1 MPLFSNHLN
10 NLLIKCIIHNLIND
24 HKGVHMKLKSIISVG
39 LLIGSLGY
47 AQLTLARCDYPKMNF
62 VIPNGATAT
71 MENMV
76 AGQTNFKSYNA
87 DMEAYLDCLDS
98 ELSKISKD
106 LDNYQEIQSLSDN
119 KYNAAVDQLGEAADQ
134 WNAAVRAYKA
144 Q

>member
-1 MPLFSNHLN
+1 M
-10 NLLIKCIIHNLIND
+10 
-24 HKGVHMKLKSIISVG
+24 KSIISIV

-47 AQLTLARCDYPKMNF
+47 AQLTLAKCDYPKMNF

-87 DMEAYLDCLDS
+87 DMEAYLACLDS
-98 ELSKISKD
+98 ELSKVSKN
-106 LDNYQEIQSLSDN
+106 LDNYQGIQSNSDS
-119 KYNAAVDQLGEAADQ
+119 KYNAAVDELVEAQNQ
-134 WNAAVRAYKA
+134 WNEAVRAFKA

>member
-1 MPLFSNHLN
+1 M
-10 NLLIKCIIHNLIND
+10 
-24 HKGVHMKLKSIISVG
+24 KSIISVG

-47 AQLTLARCDYPKMNF
+47 AQWTLAGCNHPKMNF

-76 AGQTNFKSYNA
+76 EGQTNFKSYKA

-98 ELSKISKD
+98 ELSKVSKN
-106 LDNYQEIQSLSDN
+106 LDNYQDIQDLSDS
-119 KYNAAVDQLGEAADQ
+119 KYNATVDELSEAANQ
-134 WNAAVRAYKA
+134 WNETVRAYKA

>member
-1 MPLFSNHLN
+1 M
-10 NLLIKCIIHNLIND
+10 
-24 HKGVHMKLKSIISVG
+24 KSIIFVG

-76 AGQTNFKSYNA
+76 AGQTNFKSYNV
-87 DMEAYLDCLDS
+87 DMETYLDCLDS
-98 ELSKISKD
+98 EMSKISKGR
-106 LDNYQEIQSLSDN
+106 DNYQEIQSLSDN

-134 WNAAVRAYKA
+134 WNTAVRAYKA

>member
-1 MPLFSNHLN
+1 M
-10 NLLIKCIIHNLIND
+10 
-24 HKGVHMKLKSIISVG
+24 KSIISVG

-87 DMEAYLDCLDS
+87 DMEVYLACLDS
-98 ELSKISKD
+98 DLSKAKN
-106 LDNYQEIQSLSDN
+106 LDNYQNKQDLSDS
-119 KYNAAVDQLGEAADQ
+119 KYNTASFH
-134 WNAAVRAYKA
+134 
-144 Q
+144 

>member
-1 MPLFSNHLN
+1 
-10 NLLIKCIIHNLIND
+10 
-24 HKGVHMKLKSIISVG
+24 MKSMISAF
-39 LLIGSLGY
+39 LLIGSFSY
-47 AQLTLARCDYPKMNF
+47 AQLTLADCNYPKMNF

-76 AGQTNFKSYNA
+76 AGQTNFKSYNV
-87 DMEAYLDCLDS
+87 DMETYLDCLDS
-98 ELSKISKD
+98 EMSKISKG

-119 KYNAAVDQLGEAADQ
+119 KYNAAVDQLSEAADQ

>member
-1 MPLFSNHLN
+1 M
-10 NLLIKCIIHNLIND
+10 
-24 HKGVHMKLKSIISVG
+24 KSIISVG

-87 DMEAYLDCLDS
+87 DMETYLDCLDN
-98 ELSKISKD
+98 EMSKISKSH
-106 LDNYQEIQSLSDN
+106 DNYQEIQSLSDN
-119 KYNAAVDQLGEAADQ
+119 KYNAAVDQLSEAADQ

>member
-1 MPLFSNHLN
+1 M
-10 NLLIKCIIHNLIND
+10 
-24 HKGVHMKLKSIISVG
+24 KSIISTV

-47 AQLTLARCDYPKMNF
+47 AQLTLAKCDYPKMNF

-87 DMEAYLDCLDS
+87 DMEAYLACLDS
-98 ELSKISKD
+98 ELSKVSKD
-106 LDNYQEIQSLSDN
+106 LDNYQEVQDLSDS
-119 KYNAAVDQLGEAADQ
+119 KYNAAVDELTKAANQ
-134 WNAAVRAYKA
+134 WNDAVRSYKS

>member
-1 MPLFSNHLN
+1 M
-10 NLLIKCIIHNLIND
+10 
-24 HKGVHMKLKSIISVG
+24 KSIISVG

-76 AGQTNFKSYNA
+76 AGQTNFKSYNV
-87 DMEAYLDCLDS
+87 DMETYLDCLDS
-98 ELSKISKD
+98 EMSKISKG

-119 KYNAAVDQLGEAADQ
+119 KYNAAVDQLSEAADQ

>member
-1 MPLFSNHLN
+1 M
-10 NLLIKCIIHNLIND
+10 
-24 HKGVHMKLKSIISVG
+24 KSIISTV

-47 AQLTLARCDYPKMNF
+47 AQLTLAKCDYPKMNF

-87 DMEAYLDCLDS
+87 DMDAYLACLDS
-98 ELSKISKD
+98 ELSKVSKD
-106 LDNYQEIQSLSDN
+106 LDNYQEVQDLSDS
-119 KYNAAVDQLGEAADQ
+119 KYNAAVDELTKAANQ
-134 WNAAVRAYKA
+134 WNDAVRSYKS

>member
-1 MPLFSNHLN
+1 M
-10 NLLIKCIIHNLIND
+10 
-24 HKGVHMKLKSIISVG
+24 KSIISVC

-76 AGQTNFKSYNA
+76 AGQTNFKSYNV
-87 DMEAYLDCLDS
+87 DMETYLDCLDS
-98 ELSKISKD
+98 EMSKISKGR
-106 LDNYQEIQSLSDN
+106 DNYQEIQSLSDN

-134 WNAAVRAYKA
+134 WNTAVRAYKA

>member
-1 MPLFSNHLN
+1 M
-10 NLLIKCIIHNLIND
+10 
-24 HKGVHMKLKSIISVG
+24 KSIISVG

-47 AQLTLARCDYPKMNF
+47 AQWTLADCNYPKMDF
-62 VIPNGATAT
+62 VIPNGAIAT

-98 ELSKISKD
+98 ELAKVSKG
-106 LDNYQEIQSLSDN
+106 LDNYQEIQSFSDS
-119 KYNAAVDQLGEAADQ
+119 KYNAAVDELTEAANQ
-134 WNAAVRAYKA
+134 WNEAVRAYKA

>member
-1 MPLFSNHLN
+1 M
-10 NLLIKCIIHNLIND
+10 
-24 HKGVHMKLKSIISVG
+24 KSIISVG

-47 AQLTLARCDYPKMNF
+47 DQWTLADCNYPKMDF

-87 DMEAYLDCLDS
+87 DMETYLACLDS
-98 ELSKISKD
+98 ELSKVSKD
-106 LDNYQEIQSLSDN
+106 LDNYQEVQDLSDS
-119 KYNAAVDQLGEAADQ
+119 KYNAAVDELSEAANQ
-134 WNAAVRAYKA
+134 WNKAVRAYKT

>member
-1 MPLFSNHLN
+1 M
-10 NLLIKCIIHNLIND
+10 
-24 HKGVHMKLKSIISVG
+24 KSIIFVG

-76 AGQTNFKSYNA
+76 AGQTNFKSYNV
-87 DMEAYLDCLDS
+87 DMETYPDCLDS
-98 ELSKISKD
+98 EMSKISKGR
-106 LDNYQEIQSLSDN
+106 DNYQEIQSLSDN
-119 KYNAAVDQLGEAADQ
+119 KYNAVVDQLGEAADQ
-134 WNAAVRAYKA
+134 WNTAVRAYKA

>member
-1 MPLFSNHLN
+1 M
-10 NLLIKCIIHNLIND
+10 
-24 HKGVHMKLKSIISVG
+24 KSIISTV

-47 AQLTLARCDYPKMNF
+47 AQLTLAQCDYPKMNF

-87 DMEAYLDCLDS
+87 DMEAYLACLDS
-98 ELSKISKD
+98 ELSKVSKD
-106 LDNYQEIQSLSDN
+106 LDNYQEVQDLSDS
-119 KYNAAVDQLGEAADQ
+119 KYNAAVDELTKAANQ
-134 WNAAVRAYKA
+134 WNDAVRSYKS